1 MYVACST
8 LCFARQSFDEA
19 LATIREMRFAKIDLA
34 IHTDGPHMTVAE
46 VLADIMK
53 MAQRLKSENL
63 PIAAFH
69 IDVGHADGPNERQQ
83 LRGLSR
89 LARLATVP
97 VLTVPAAPLGSDF
110 DQDVERLAEWSRI
123 AESEGVILTV
133 ETHGTTLTADP
144 AAAVELC
151 RRIPGLGITLD
162 PSHYHVGPDAP
173 KNYDPLYPYVR
184 HVRLRDSGTTPDAFQ
199 VRIGQGDMEYGRIL
213 SQLSR
218 YGYDRTLTVDV
229 RDVADSPFPVAPE
242 VRKLKYL
249 LESLV

>member
-34 IHTDGPHMTVAE
+34 IHPDGPHLKIADA
-46 VLADIMK
+46 LADLTK
-53 MAQRLKSENL
+53 TAQRLRAENL

-69 IDVGHADGPNERQQ
+69 VDMGHADGASERQD
-83 LRGLSR
+83 LRGLCR
-89 LARLATVP
+89 LARLGTVP
-97 VLTVPAAPLGSDF
+97 LLTVPAAPLGHDF
-110 DQDVERLAEWSRI
+110 DQDAERLAEWSRI
-123 AESEGVILTV
+123 AESEGVMLTV
-133 ETHGTTLTADP
+133 ETHSQTLTADP

-151 RRIPGLGITLD
+151 RRIPGLGLALD
-162 PSHYHVGPDAP
+162 PSHYHIGPTP
-173 KNYDPLYPYVR
+173 PNYDGVFPYVR
-184 HVRLRDSGTTPDAFQ
+184 HVRLRDSGTTPETFQ
-199 VRIGQGDMEYGRIL
+199 VRIGQGEMEYGRIL
-213 SQLSR
+213 SQLGR

-229 RDVADSPFPVAPE
+229 RDVADSPFPVSPE

>member
-8 LCFARQSFDEA
+8 LCFTRQSFDEA
-19 LATIREMRFAKIDLA
+19 LATIREMQFAKIDLA
-34 IHTDGPHMTVAE
+34 IHPDGPHLKVSDA
-46 VLADIMK
+46 LADILK
-53 MAQRLKSENL
+53 TAQRLKAENM

-69 IDVGHADGPNERQQ
+69 VDLGHTDGEKERNE
-83 LRGLSR
+83 LRGLCR
-89 LARLATVP
+89 LARLGTVP
-97 VLTVPAAPLGSDF
+97 LLTIPAAPLGHDF
-110 DQDVERLAEWSRI
+110 DQDVERLAEWCRI

-133 ETHGTTLTADP
+133 ETHGETLTADP
-144 AAAVELC
+144 SAAVELC
-151 RRIPGLGITLD
+151 RRIPGLGLTLD
-162 PSHYHVGPDAP
+162 PSHYHIGPNAP
-173 KNYDPLYPYVR
+173 LNYDPVYPYVR
-184 HVRLRDSGTTPDAFQ
+184 HVRLRDSGNTPETFQ

-229 RDVADSPFPVAPE
+229 RDVADSPFPVSPE